1 MDFVIHE
8 LLKDVN
14 GPVRARYRNSPI
26 APTAEE
32 TSFVSEVRRLF
43 RRHHSGR
50 IYGNFESDTKKYPF
64 SRMLREY
71 QSKPD
76 FLVFSKESAEHLAK
90 TMGGI
95 TVATGGYFFAARF
108 AEGNDNLLLIF
119 MLSQRQS
126 HAVDE
131 KTLSLRKAVSLQ
143 MEHLDLAARI
153 NITDWEAGRPE
164 PVSLVRGRKEVSDY
178 FKSFIG
184 LYEPR
189 TNTEVTQKLK
199 QFTERWME
207 KRKYT
212 PQQRAVVRERV
223 VEYAKKRG
231 NEPVEL
237 EVVATIVDEDHHQ
250 KFFNTANRA
259 AKAALGAEFYVDRVS
274 LKAWERVDYSDADL
288 RLNFS
293 KRLLLTGR
301 VSYNAVAK
309 TLLIHPIELPKESLR

>member
-14 GPVRARYRNSPI
+14 GPVRDRYRNSVI

-43 RRHHSGR
+43 QRHHSGR
-50 IYGNFESDTKKYPF
+50 IYGNFEPDSKKYPF
-64 SRMLREY
+64 SGMLRDY
-71 QSKPD
+71 QSKED
-76 FLVFSKESAEHLAK
+76 FLAFSKQAAGHLAK
-90 TMGGI
+90 TMAGI

-108 AEGNDNLLLIF
+108 AEGDQNLLLIF

-131 KTLSLRKAVSLQ
+131 KTLSLRRSVSLQ

-153 NITDWEAGRPE
+153 SITDWEAGRPE

-178 FKSFIG
+178 FKTFIG

-199 QFTERWME
+199 QITEKWMD
-207 KRKYT
+207 KRKY
-212 PQQRAVVRERV
+212 PEPQRADVRARV

-237 EVVATIVDEDHHQ
+237 EVVATIVDEDRHE
-250 KFFNTANRA
+250 KFFNAANEQR
-259 AKAALGAEFYVDRVS
+259 LGAEFYVDRVS
-274 LKAWERVDYSDADL
+274 LRAWERVDYSDADL

-301 VSYNAVAK
+301 INYNADEK
-309 TLLIHPIELPKESLR
+309 TLLIHPIELPKEALR